1 MFWSIS
7 AVIMLKVIIFMVDLR
22 KPYTVM
28 QQIQSFLFKT
38 LFYGQGTKFSQFWT
52 VYHNDGLLQFTLLL
66 SSYSIVLF
74 PSYSIVIIH
83 ETDLLKHLYNTQQ

>member
-22 KPYTVM
+22 KPYTGM

-38 LFYGQGTKFSQFWT
+38 LFYGQGTTFSQFWT
-52 VYHNDGLLQFTLLL
+52 VYNNDGLLQFTL
-66 SSYSIVLF
+66 
-74 PSYSIVIIH
+74 
-83 ETDLLKHLYNTQQ
+83 TDFSDIADKL